1 MRRVVVVVVALGLLA
16 LGAAW
21 SVAQESRPGSGAE
34 MMAQAGGAMGGHGAQ
49 PGGQQPGGQQPGGMM
64 GPGGGMMGPGGG
76 MMGQGGMGGMM
87 GMHGGET
94 GGRAHL
100 EHLMVH
106 NPKAAARIM
115 RFRADMLK
123 AMSEVLQ
130 RHAAELEKAQ

>member
-21 SVAQESRPGSGAE
+21 SVAQESRPGSGGE
-34 MMAQAGGAMGGHGAQ
+34 TMAQAGGAMGGHGAQ
-49 PGGQQPGGQQPGGMM
+49 P
-64 GPGGGMMGPGGG
+64 GGMMGPGGG

-87 GMHGGET
+87 GMHGG
-94 GGRAHL
+94 GMRGRAHL

-106 NPKAAARIM
+106 NPKAAARVM

>member
-21 SVAQESRPGSGAE
+21 SVAQESRPGSGGE
-34 MMAQAGGAMGGHGAQ
+34 TMAQAGGAMGGHGAQ
-49 PGGQQPGGQQPGGMM
+49 PGGPQPGGMM
-64 GPGGGMMGPGGG
+64 GPGGGMMGMHGGG
-76 MMGQGGMGGMM
+76 MR
-87 GMHGGET
+87 
-94 GGRAHL
+94 GRAHL

-106 NPKAAARIM
+106 NPKAAARVM

-123 AMSEVLQ
+123 AMSDVLQ

>member
-1 MRRVVVVVVALGLLA
+1 MRRVVAVVVALGFLA

-21 SVAQESRPGSGAE
+21 SVAQESRPGSGGE
-34 MMAQAGGAMGGHGAQ
+34 MMAQAGGTMGGHG
-49 PGGQQPGGQQPGGMM
+49 PQPGGQQPGGMM

-87 GMHGGET
+87 GMHGMR
-94 GGRAHL
+94 GRAHL
-100 EHLMVH
+100 EHMMVH
-106 NPKAAARIM
+106 NPKAAARVM

-130 RHAAELEKAQ
+130 RHAAELDKAQ

>member
-1 MRRVVVVVVALGLLA
+1 MHRVVVVVVALGLLA
-16 LGAAW
+16 LGAVW

-34 MMAQAGGAMGGHGAQ
+34 MMAQAGGAMGGHG
-49 PGGQQPGGQQPGGMM
+49 QQPGGPQP
-64 GPGGGMMGPGGG
+64 GGMMGPGGG

-87 GMHGGET
+87 GMHGGEMR
-94 GGRAHL
+94 GRAHL